1 MAEAPLLSRRAAT
14 RGYGF
19 AGYGRADVAL
29 VTRGARGELGLSSA
43 APSGVGGGG
52 VDGAPAAA
60 PHAALGVLASVSI
73 AGNDLLSSC
82 LYTGGICAAYAGK
95 MAPLSLLLV
104 SVMLYFFR
112 FVYAEVVTAMPMNG
126 GSYTALNNTTSKRI
140 AAMAACLSIISYVAT
155 AVVSAESA
163 VQYLQLLAP
172 PINNLAGTLVG
183 TVAVLGVFALLNLLG
198 ISESAGVAMAMFVLH
213 LATLTLLSVWCLVW
227 AARNNW
233 AVLLDNLKAPYPSN
247 YSPGMAMCVCR
258 PLLLA
263 PRATAVIIT
272 PTHTTLTQTHTHT
285 HHARPFQLPRLRR
298 RPAGHHGV

>member
-1 MAEAPLLSRRAAT
+1 VVS
-14 RGYGF
+14 
-19 AGYGRADVAL
+19 
-29 VTRGARGELGLSSA
+29 RGARGELALTSGAGAGDGGA
-43 APSGVGGGG
+43 AP
-52 VDGAPAAA
+52 AA
-60 PHAALGVLASVSI
+60 PHAALGVLASTSI

-82 LYTGGICAAYAGK
+82 LYTGGICAGYAGK

-172 PINNLAGTLVG
+172 SIDNLAGTLLG
-183 TVAVLGVFALLNLLG
+183 TVAVLGAFALLNLVG

-213 LATLTLLSVWCLVW
+213 VATLAVLSAWCLVW

-233 AVLLDNLKAPYPSN
+233 AVLRDNMNTPYPSG
-247 YSPGMAMCVCR
+247 YSPGMAM
-258 PLLLA
+258 
-263 PRATAVIIT
+263 
-272 PTHTTLTQTHTHT
+272 
-285 HHARPFQLPRLRR
+285 
-298 RPAGHHGV
+298 

>member
-1 MAEAPLLSRRAAT
+1 MEAPLLTHRAPRPA

-19 AGYGRADVAL
+19 AGWGRSDVAF
-29 VTRGARGELGLSSA
+29 VSRGARGELVVSA
-43 APSGVGGGG
+43 ATGGDVGGDEGG
-52 VDGAPAAA
+52 GEPSAPPAP
-60 PHAALGVLASVSI
+60 PHAALGALASTSI

-172 PINNLAGTLVG
+172 AINTQAGTLVG
-183 TVAVLGVFALLNLLG
+183 TVVLLGVFALLNLLG
-198 ISESAGVAMAMFVLH
+198 MSESAAVAMGMFVLH
-213 LATLTLLSVWCLVW
+213 VATLSVLSAWCRVW

-233 AVLLDNLKAPYPSN
+233 GVLRDNLNTPYPSD
-247 YSPGMAMCVCR
+247 YSPGMAM
-258 PLLLA
+258 
-263 PRATAVIIT
+263 
-272 PTHTTLTQTHTHT
+272 
-285 HHARPFQLPRLRR
+285 
-298 RPAGHHGV
+298 

>member
-1 MAEAPLLSRRAAT
+1 MAEAPLLSRRAAP

-29 VTRGARGELGLSSA
+29 VTRGARGELALSSA
-43 APSGVGGGG
+43 APGGGRG
-52 VDGAPAAA
+52 AAGAADGGAPAAA
-60 PHAALGVLASVSI
+60 PPHAALGVLASVSI

-172 PINNLAGTLVG
+172 PINNLTGTLVG

-213 LATLTLLSVWCLVW
+213 VATLMLLSVWCLVW

-233 AVLLDNLKAPYPSN
+233 AVLLDNLKTPYPSD
-247 YSPGMAMCVCR
+247 YSPGMAMCVA
-258 PLLLA
+258 A
-263 PRATAVIIT
+263 P
-272 PTHTTLTQTHTHT
+272 
-285 HHARPFQLPRLRR
+285 ARGSPR
-298 RPAGHHGV
+298 HCC